1 MKTLLLALLL
11 TLNLIAQDNYSM
23 RLAYG
28 KASASTLGEIISFG
42 SKLHEFDYT
51 VIGLDGGYLLKHKLF
66 DKPLDL
72 YLRGGLAEFDE
83 SANPAHSD
91 KVYEATLYI
100 KLFYNIDFLDNR
112 IRFGF
117 GEGASYTSNILSV
130 EELEGD
136 IGDNKSY
143 YLNYI
148 DLSLDLD
155 LGRLI
160 HYKPMHNTYVGWALK
175 HRSGIFGLINGV
187 TKGGSNYNTV
197 YLEKNF

>member
-42 SKLHEFDYT
+42 SKPHEFDYT
-51 VIGLDGGYLLKHKLF
+51 VVGLAGGYLLKHKLF

-136 IGDNKSY
+136 IGDYKSY

>member
-1 MKTLLLALLL
+1 MKTLLLVLLL
-11 TLNLIAQDNYSM
+11 TLSLIAENDYSM
-23 RLAYG
+23 RISYG
-28 KASASTLGEIISFG
+28 TASESTLGEIVAFD
-42 SKLHEFDYT
+42 SKPHEFDYT
-51 VIGLDGGYLLKHKLF
+51 VIGLDGGYLLKNKLF

-72 YLRGGLAEFDE
+72 YLKGGLSQFDD
-83 SANPAHSD
+83 SANAVNSN

-100 KLFYNIDFLDNR
+100 KLFYNIDFFDNR

-117 GEGASYTSNILSV
+117 GEGGSFTSDILSV
-130 EELEGD
+130 EQLEGD
-136 IGDNKSY
+136 LGDKKSY

-148 DLSLDLD
+148 DLSLDFD

-160 HYKPMHNTYVGWALK
+160 RYKPMHNTYVGWALK

-187 TKGGSNYNTV
+187 TSGGSNYNTI